1 VTLPYIDHSQIFL
14 TEAKMRLI
22 TSLSSAALA
31 LVFSSCAFAG
41 TSDSEIKVTTLPGG
55 DLIPSSIFSSDQLT
69 AIAQVRA
76 SLFNRVGPVY
86 RAGLNAQKIILTELT
101 GGGVPNAAKIDE
113 AFAAYT
119 KQLQPHLM
127 DRVNGM
133 LQIRAIATPTQL
145 TDIAAW
151 HSPAEM
157 IDSFDRTPVDLFHDS
172 LGLSR
177 GANLSSAQ
185 SARLSA
191 LQAASAATTSPLH
204 AALAAASLELHN
216 QIDGPTAPVQAQ
228 LSSLVDQIADLKTRI
243 AQSNIELAI
252 QAIQL
257 LTPAQRAA
265 AAAAHAKAT
274 AH

>member
-1 VTLPYIDHSQIFL
+1 
-14 TEAKMRLI
+14 MRLI

-31 LVFSSCAFAG
+31 LIFSSCAFAD
-41 TSDSEIKVTTLPGG
+41 TSDSEIKVTGLPGD

-76 SLFNRVGPVY
+76 SFFNRLGPIL
-86 RAGLNAQKIILTELT
+86 RAGRNGQKIILAELT
-101 GGGVPNAAKIDE
+101 GGEAPNAAKIDE

-119 KQLQPHLM
+119 NQLRPHLM

-133 LQIRAIATPTQL
+133 LQIRAIATPAQL

-151 HSPAEM
+151 HQPAEM

-228 LSSLVDQIADLKTRI
+228 LSSLADQIADLKTRI

-252 QAIQL
+252 QAVQL
-257 LTPAQRAA
+257 LTPAQRTAA
-265 AAAAHAKAT
+265 AVAHAKAMQ
-274 AH
+274 